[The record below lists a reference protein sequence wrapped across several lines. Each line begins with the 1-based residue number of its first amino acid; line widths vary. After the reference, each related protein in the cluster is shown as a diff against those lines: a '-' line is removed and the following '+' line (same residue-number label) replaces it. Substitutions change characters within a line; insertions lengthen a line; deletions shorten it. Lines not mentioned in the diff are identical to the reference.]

1 MTTSSSDQP
10 SSVPVEQAVLD
21 RWAETALRVNHLHTL
36 VQRALSERSLER
48 AEELSERARVAI
60 WDLFNELLA
69 SGARHATTE
78 PEYPFAHWHR
88 GLALEAIGHS
98 SDARNEFN
106 AFAQGIAATG
116 KPVPESLAQAIA
128 EKLQQYGLEGLYKEG
143 GSTP

>member
-48 AEELSERARVAI
+48 AEALSERARVAI
-60 WDLFNELLA
+60 FGLFNELLA

-78 PEYPFAHWHR
+78 PEYPFAH
-88 GLALEAIGHS
+88 
-98 SDARNEFN
+98 
-106 AFAQGIAATG
+106 
-116 KPVPESLAQAIA
+116 
-128 EKLQQYGLEGLYKEG
+128 
-143 GSTP
+143 

>member
-48 AEELSERARVAI
+48 AEALSERARVAI
-60 WDLFNELLA
+60 FGLFNELLA

-78 PEYPFAHWHR
+78 PE
-88 GLALEAIGHS
+88 
-98 SDARNEFN
+98 
-106 AFAQGIAATG
+106 
-116 KPVPESLAQAIA
+116 
-128 EKLQQYGLEGLYKEG
+128 
-143 GSTP
+143 